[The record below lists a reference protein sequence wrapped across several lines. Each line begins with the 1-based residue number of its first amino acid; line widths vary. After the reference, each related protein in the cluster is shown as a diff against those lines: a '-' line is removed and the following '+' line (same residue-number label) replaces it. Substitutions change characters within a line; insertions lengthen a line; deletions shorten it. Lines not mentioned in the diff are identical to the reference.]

1 MFFPK
6 INFSWSQARCLVQV
20 FYSLFQVYLPI
31 CTCGRYLTTALLD
44 RANFS
49 YKMLFFQQSSPLAV
63 HFCQWRTRACMLYSK
78 IFMAIWNMV
87 CLSCCLQPPLK
98 CIPHSLT
105 VLTSTVWSP
114 SMFSK
119 CQWMPFFSARRN
131 SILHLYFIRISM
143 SDAFCQTTL
152 LLPSVTWQQTVMRY
166 WWLDWTSTAISP
178 TPASDI
184 MGQHNNVRGITSRA
198 AHICNS
204 DKSYNWQSLVLKNV
218 SFAAL
223 LLYHDICFT
232 G

>member
-119 CQWMPFFSARRN
+119 CQWMPFFLQGEIPFCTFTSYAFPCQMPFAR
-131 SILHLYFIRISM
+131 LPFCCHLSHGNK
-143 SDAFCQTTL
+143 L
-152 LLPSVTWQQTVMRY
+152 
-166 WWLDWTSTAISP
+166 
-178 TPASDI
+178 
-184 MGQHNNVRGITSRA
+184 
-198 AHICNS
+198 
-204 DKSYNWQSLVLKNV
+204 
-218 SFAAL
+218 
-223 LLYHDICFT
+223 
-232 G
+232 